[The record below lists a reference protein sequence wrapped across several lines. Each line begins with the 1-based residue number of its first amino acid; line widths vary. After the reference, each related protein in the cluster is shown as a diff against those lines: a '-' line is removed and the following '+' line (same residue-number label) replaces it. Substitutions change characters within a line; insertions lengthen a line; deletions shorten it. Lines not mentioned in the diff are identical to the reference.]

1 MISRPWP
8 IPSHSIHDFL
18 KGAVIIPEVH
28 LHLFYAGFAFVVR
41 VGLGVQQDGNHLVG
55 EAVLGEAANAHVPL
69 AEFGI
74 ELQQPLREAV
84 EDQVGEADEVV
95 PVVVDQLEGERVAV
109 HFFCEGLRVGHNL
122 VSRQD
127 FLDRHQIF
135 RRKGLLLAAQFVVG
149 ADQILHVAHQLVD
162 AVLVALHL
170 PPKVLHL
177 QLMVADFLSHNQ
189 EDEQQGNDS

>member
-8 IPSHSIHDFL
+8 IQSYSIDDFL
-18 KGAVIIPEVH
+18 KSAVIIPEVH

-55 EAVLGEAANAHVPL
+55 EAVLGEAADAHVPL
-69 AEFGI
+69 AEFGV

-95 PVVVDQLEGERVAV
+95 PVVVGQFEVERVVV
-109 HFFCEGLRVGHNL
+109 HFFREGLRGGHNL

-127 FLDRHQIF
+127 FLDRHQIL
-135 RRKGLLLAAQFVVG
+135 RRKGLLVAA
-149 ADQILHVAHQLVD
+149 
-162 AVLVALHL
+162 
-170 PPKVLHL
+170 
-177 QLMVADFLSHNQ
+177 
-189 EDEQQGNDS
+189 